1 MNEDQVGLCDG
12 GTKAPTPEATLEPTE
27 CTADYSNCYSG
38 SSVCCSDDMDCY
50 QRDATYWQCRPS
62 CKDDDGWACN
72 DPTPTAAPTTCVD
85 NYGNCN
91 NNNFC
96 CPGDDDHG
104 GDDGTRRRG
113 TTASRFLSES
123 RLEVTN
129 HRSCRPS

>member
-129 HRSCRPS
+129 HPS